1 MRMVIE
7 DLPEA
12 EVRLLPES
20 KMTDDEFFEF
30 CQVNDNL
37 RIERTAEGEIEI
49 LTMVGAQTSDRNSE
63 LNMQL
68 RAWAKRDGRG
78 KAYDSSGGFV
88 LPNGAAR
95 GPDGGWILR
104 SRLAGFTSEEKR
116 KFLHMCPDFVIEL
129 TSPSDRL
136 PRVQAKMREYMENGA
151 QLGWLIDPD
160 TRTAYIYRPG
170 REPEKLIAPH
180 RLLGESPV
188 DGFVLEMTDIWD
200 PA

>member
-7 DLPEA
+7 DLPET
-12 EVRLLPES
+12 EVRLLAEP
-20 KMTDDEFFEF
+20 KMTDDEFFDF

-49 LTMVGAQTSDRNSE
+49 QAMVGSETSDRNGE
-63 LNMQL
+63 LTMQL

-78 KAYDSSGGFV
+78 KAYDATGGFF

-95 GPDGGWILR
+95 GPDGSWILR
-104 SRLAGFTSEEKR
+104 SRLAGFTNREKR
-116 KFLHMCPDFVIEL
+116 KFLRTCPDFVIEL

-136 PRVQAKMREYMENGA
+136 PRVKEKMREYMENGA
-151 QLGWLIDPD
+151 QLGWLLDPD

-170 REPEKLIAPH
+170 REPEKLVAPE
-180 RLLGESPV
+180 RLHGESPV
-188 DGFVLEMTDIWD
+188 DGFVLDMAEIWD